1 MLLRRKTR
9 TYLRPIGAGKSDHRM
24 ISIGMSGAIE
34 AGRRSPRAAVARTGD
49 RGARLERVKVQV

>member
-1 MLLRRKTR
+1 
-9 TYLRPIGAGKSDHRM
+9 M

-49 RGARLERVKVQV
+49 RGAGLERVKVQA